1 MCLLTSTL
9 SVAMSLCILI
19 ITSRLLKYASI
30 ALPEALDVAFGRDTS
45 VLVQHAYYIH
55 HENEH

>member
-30 ALPEALDVAFGRDTS
+30 TLPEALDVAFGRDAS
-45 VLVQHAYYIH
+45 VLVQHACYIH